1 MTVVTR
7 FAPSPTGYL
16 HIGGA
21 RTALFCWL
29 YARAKGGKFLLR
41 IEDTDKERSTQAAID
56 AILDGLNWLGLGGD
70 EPPVLQSTRAARH
83 AEVAHELVK
92 RGAAYKCFVTQ
103 AQLQERKAHEQREL
117 DALRQLDQVRD
128 RQRHRD
134 AVSPVEPADVERV
147 REIFAGQVVPEGR
160 DIDSVD
166 SFSRWLDAHRGLK
179 VQIVDQLLR
188 PFRSPYRDGAA
199 PPSVDAPFVVRLRMP
214 DSGDLTVTDHVQGP
228 VSRAYADLDE
238 LVLLRSDGSPTYM
251 LAVVV
256 DDHDMGVTHVIRGDD
271 HFLNTFRQL
280 PIYIG
285 MDWPQPDYS
294 HVPLI
299 HGQDGKKLSK
309 RHGATAVD
317 EYRDGL
323 GYLPEAMRNYL
334 LRLGWS
340 HGDDEI
346 IPDDKAIAWFD
357 LDGLNKAP
365 ARLDFVKLDSV
376 NKHYMALADDQRV
389 FALWSARPEAKAL
402 GVDELNR
409 IAAGTGA
416 LKGRAANLVQFSEHA
431 RFLTNLRP
439 IALEG
444 KAAAQLNDEART
456 RLSTLLPA
464 LEGVQDWS
472 EPAIKA
478 ALTQF
483 CEQNSISLGKI
494 GPVLRAVLTGGAPA
508 PDITL
513 VLALLGRNEAFARMS
528 DHARAGG

>member
-70 EPPVLQSTRAARH
+70 EPPVLQSQRAPRH
-83 AEVAHELVK
+83 AEVANELVK
-92 RGAAYKCFVTQ
+92 RGAAYHCPVTAEELQ
-103 AQLQERKAHEQREL
+103 ARRDEAEALQKMKAAEGSL
-117 DALRQLDQVRD
+117 SDA
-128 RQRHRD
+128 D
-134 AVSPVEPADVERV
+134 AARMAE
-147 REIFAGQVVPEGR
+147 
-160 DIDSVD
+160 
-166 SFSRWLDAHRGLK
+166 
-179 VQIVDQLLR
+179 LLR
-188 PFRSPYRDGAA
+188 PFRSPWRDPTRPLPAGA
-199 PPSVDAPFVVRLRMP
+199 PTVVRLRMP
-214 DSGDLTVTDHVQGP
+214 DIGELTVTDHVQGT
-228 VSRAYADLDE
+228 VSRAYADIDDLI
-238 LVLLRSDGSPTYM
+238 LLRSDGTPTYM

-280 PIYIG
+280 PIYHG
-285 MDWPQPDYS
+285 MGWPQPDYS

-299 HGQDGKKLSK
+299 HGPDGKKLSK

-317 EYRDGL
+317 EYRDVL

-346 IPDDKAIAWFD
+346 IPDDKAIQWFD

-365 ARLDFVKLDSV
+365 ARLGFAKLDSV
-376 NKHYMALADDQRV
+376 NKHYMALADDNRLYDLWMQRPEAQ
-389 FALWSARPEAKAL
+389 ALPEGARQRIRAAMPHLKTRAANIVQISEQARFLTDLRPIQLSGKAADQVNPEAKARL
-402 GVDELNR
+402 
-409 IAAGTGA
+409 AA
-416 LKGRAANLVQFSEHA
+416 
-431 RFLTNLRP
+431 
-439 IALEG
+439 
-444 KAAAQLNDEART
+444 
-456 RLSTLLPA
+456 LLPR
-464 LEGVQDWS
+464 LQGLTEWS
-472 EPAIKA
+472 EPAIKEELA
-478 ALTQF
+478 QF
-483 CEQNSISLGKI
+483 CADNGIGLGKI

-508 PDITL
+508 PDIAL
-513 VLALLGRNEAFARMS
+513 VLALLGRNEAFARIA
-528 DHARAGG
+528 DHADAGA

>member
-21 RTALFCWL
+21 RTALFSWL

-56 AILDGLNWLGLGGD
+56 AIQDGLSWLGLGGD
-70 EPPVLQSTRAARH
+70 EPPVLQSARADRH
-83 AEVAHELVK
+83 AEIAHELVK
-92 RGAAYKCFVTQ
+92 RGAAYHCPV
-103 AQLQERKAHEQREL
+103 
-117 DALRQLDQVRD
+117 
-128 RQRHRD
+128 
-134 AVSPVEPADVERV
+134 PVEELQARRDEA
-147 REIFAGQVVPEGR
+147 EALQKKKSAEG
-160 DIDSVD
+160 SL
-166 SFSRWLDAHRGLK
+166 SA
-179 VQIVDQLLR
+179 VDQARMEDLLK
-188 PFRSPYRDGAA
+188 PFRSPWRDPAKALPAGA
-199 PPSVDAPFVVRLRMP
+199 PTVVRLRMP
-214 DSGDLTVTDHVQGP
+214 DAGELIVNDHVQGS

-238 LVLLRSDGSPTYM
+238 LILLRSDGSPTYM

-285 MDWPQPDYS
+285 MGWARPDYA

-299 HGQDGKKLSK
+299 HGPDGKKLSK

-317 EYRDGL
+317 EYRDIL

-346 IPDDKAIAWFD
+346 IPDDKAIEWFD

-376 NKHYMALADDQRV
+376 NKHYMALADDQRL
-389 FALWSARPEAKAL
+389 FDLWTGRPEAAVL
-402 GVDELNR
+402 SGEELAR
-409 IAAGTGA
+409 IHAAMPA
-416 LKGRAANLVQFSEHA
+416 LKTRAANLVQLSEQA
-431 RFLTNLRP
+431 RFLTNIRP
-439 IALEG
+439 IALAG
-444 KAAAQLNDEART
+444 KAATQVNDEARE
-456 RLSTLLPA
+456 RLASLIPNLEA
-464 LEGVQDWS
+464 LADWS
-472 EPAIKA
+472 EPAIKD

-483 CEQNSISLGKI
+483 CDQNGISMGKI

-508 PDITL
+508 PDIAL
-513 VLALLGRNEAFARMS
+513 VLALLGRNEAFARMR
-528 DHARAGG
+528 DHSRSGG

>member
-70 EPPVLQSTRAARH
+70 EPPVLQSTRAERH

-92 RGAAYKCFVTQ
+92 RGAAYHCPVTAEELQ
-103 AQLQERKAHEQREL
+103 ARRDEAEALQKKKSAEGSLSEADAARHAEL
-117 DALRQLDQVRD
+117 T
-128 RQRHRD
+128 
-134 AVSPVEPADVERV
+134 
-147 REIFAGQVVPEGR
+147 
-160 DIDSVD
+160 
-166 SFSRWLDAHRGLK
+166 
-179 VQIVDQLLR
+179 R
-188 PFRSPYRDGAA
+188 PFRSPWRDPARPLPDAA
-199 PPSVDAPFVVRLRMP
+199 PTVVRLRMR
-214 DSGDLTVTDHVQGP
+214 DHGDLTVTDHVQGT
-228 VSRAYADLDE
+228 VSRAYADLDD
-238 LVLLRSDGSPTYM
+238 LILLRSDGTPTYM

-280 PIYIG
+280 PIYLG
-285 MDWPQPDYS
+285 MEWRTPEYS

-299 HGQDGKKLSK
+299 HGPDGKKLSK

-317 EYRDGL
+317 EYRDVL

-365 ARLDFVKLDSV
+365 ARLDFAKLDSV
-376 NKHYMALADDQRV
+376 NKHYMALADDQRL
-389 FALWSARPEAKAL
+389 FGLWSARADARALSPE
-402 GVDELNR
+402 ERSR
-409 IAAGTGA
+409 IEAAMPH
-416 LKGRAANLVQFSEHA
+416 LKSRSANLVQLTEQA

-439 IALEG
+439 IALTG
-444 KAAAQLNDEART
+444 KAAGQLTDEARG
-456 RLSTLLPA
+456 RLAGLLA
-464 LEGVQDWS
+464 VLDGVDNWS
-472 EPAIKA
+472 EPPIKE
-478 ALTQF
+478 ALTHY
-483 CEQNSISLGKI
+483 CDQNGISMGKI

-528 DHARAGG
+528 DHVRGG